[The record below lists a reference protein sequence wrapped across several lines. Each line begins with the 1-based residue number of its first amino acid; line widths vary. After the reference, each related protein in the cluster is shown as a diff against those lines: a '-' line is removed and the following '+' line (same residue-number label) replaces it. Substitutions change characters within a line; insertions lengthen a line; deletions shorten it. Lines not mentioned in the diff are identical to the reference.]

1 MQEDNNQLKIGTL
14 PAKYIKG
21 EGFWTAFAVNN
32 QGQVYNLHV
41 KKFKDDIVAVFRID
55 GEEKFCLTGSSFH
68 RVLKCAAAAS
78 NAYIQENVHTLE
90 RRRRRRAE
98 AREDRKGD
106 SAQ

>member
-1 MQEDNNQLKIGTL
+1 MQEDNNQPKIGTL

-32 QGQVYNLHV
+32 EGQVYHLHI
-41 KKFKDDIVAVFRID
+41 KKFKDAVKAVFRID
-55 GEEKFCLTGSSFH
+55 GEPKFCLFGVSFR
-68 RVLKCAAAAS
+68 RVLKCAMAAS
-78 NAYIQENVHTLE
+78 NAYIQENVHNLE

>member
-21 EGFWTAFAVNN
+21 EGVWTAFAVNN
-32 QGQVYNLHV
+32 EGQVYNLHV
-41 KKFKDDIVAVFRID
+41 KKFKDAIVAVFRIN
-55 GEEKFCLTGSSFH
+55 GEEKFCLAGASFR
-68 RVLKCAAAAS
+68 RVLKCAMAAS
-78 NAYIQENVHTLE
+78 NAYIQENVHNLE

-98 AREDRKGD
+98 AREKRKGD